1 MTKTKKK
8 PLNLPVSSINVPSIV
23 LEEDRLVM
31 RFFDWHQRSVELI
44 FEGVLTYRWVN
55 QPDDSGIQDDA
66 MFEIRQSEW
75 KNRCAEEFEVAEHDL
90 RSLRHYQYCVYECW
104 RVDILCE
111 SFSGP
116 DIVDDQSAQ

>member
-1 MTKTKKK
+1 MNKTKKK

-23 LEEDRLVM
+23 LEEDRLIM
-31 RFFDWHQRSVELI
+31 RFFDWHQRHVELA

-55 QPDDSGIQDDA
+55 KPDDGGIQDDA

-75 KNRCAEEFEVAEHDL
+75 KDRCAEEFELEPKEL
-90 RSLRHYQYCVYECW
+90 RNLRHYQYCVFECW

-116 DIVDDQSAQ
+116 DVLPAQPTQ